1 MLTERGE
8 VRELVSLPWEEDVS
22 FYCPKIWKKNSESME
37 EQITTTKFL
46 AFEIVVVILIQI
58 AFGT

>member
-22 FYCPKIWKKNSESME
+22 LYGQKISKKNSVTPE